1 MLFPLLISAFG
12 IVICIITSF
21 VATNLTKVDQVEK
34 IEATLKNQLLI
45 STILMTPAI
54 FGAGYLTLPE
64 YFLYDTTK
72 NTFDFLI
79 LDKKLRLQRVFN
91 KNKKMFKIMN
101 LSLKK
106 YKQICIILVLIIN
119 FCSISYT
126 NFYFI

>member
-72 NTFDFLI
+72 IPFDFLNNTFI
-79 LDKKLRLQRVFN
+79 LDNMN
-91 KNKKMFKIMN
+91 K
-101 LSLKK
+101 
-106 YKQICIILVLIIN
+106 CW
-119 FCSISYT
+119 
-126 NFYFI
+126 